1 MNLERKTGKLD
12 VMVNEWLS
20 ALTCS
25 DASKDTYRRTLRVWN
40 NWMWMNKHNNAMG
53 ATRADVLDFRSFLI
67 ESKKS
72 PHTVCSYLSI
82 VRMFHKFLYL
92 RGVRSNIAS
101 DVRGVKRQKFY
112 NKRPLTDAQVVSLF
126 GCIDVSTAIG
136 RRDYMV
142 LMLMVR
148 SGLRCCEVTRLDV
161 GDRVCISGTA
171 SLRLQRKGHLDKDQ
185 SIPIAD
191 DVRDAISDY
200 LAIRGRAKKSDP
212 LAISYRRGLHG
223 SIVRLSVQD
232 VERIAEK
239 HMKAAGVTGE
249 GISAH
254 SLRHTFGCQL
264 VTAGVP
270 INQVQ
275 SLMGH
280 NSIDATMIYVKMAAD
295 RELFADNP
303 ANRVKLPKM

>member
-1 MNLERKTGKLD
+1 MKAISRRFAAPATTRNPEVNLERKRGKLD
-12 VMVNEWLS
+12 RMADEWLS
-20 ALTCS
+20 GLTCS
-25 DASKDTYRRTLRVWN
+25 EASKATYLRTLRVWN
-40 NWMWMNKHNNAMG
+40 NWLLINKHNNALG

-67 ESKKS
+67 SSKKS

-92 RGVRSNIAS
+92 RGDKLNIAS
-101 DVRGVKRQKFY
+101 DIRGVKRQKYY
-112 NKRPLTDAQVVSLF
+112 NKRPLTDDQVVSML

-136 RRDYMV
+136 RRDYMI

-148 SGLRCCEVTRLDV
+148 
-161 GDRVCISGTA
+161 A
-171 SLRLQRKGHLDKDQ
+171 
-185 SIPIAD
+185 
-191 DVRDAISDY
+191 
-200 LAIRGRAKKSDP
+200 
-212 LAISYRRGLHG
+212 GLHG
-223 SIVRLSVQD
+223 DIVRMSVQD
-232 VERIAEK
+232 IERIAAK
-239 HMKAAGVTGE
+239 RMKAAGVTGE

-264 VTAGVP
+264 VSAGVP

-295 RELFADNP
+295 RKLFADNP
-303 ANRVKLPKM
+303 ANCVKLPQSS

>member
-1 MNLERKTGKLD
+1 MNLERKKGKLD
-12 VMVNEWLS
+12 TMVNEWLS
-20 ALTCS
+20 GLTCS
-25 DASKDTYRRTLRVWN
+25 DASKGTYLRTLRVWN
-40 NWMWMNKHNNAMG
+40 NWMWMNKHNNVMG

-67 ESKKS
+67 DSKKS

-92 RGVRSNIAS
+92 RGERSNIAS
-101 DVRGVKRQKFY
+101 DVRGVKRNKYY
-112 NKRPLTDAQVVSLF
+112 NKRPLTDAQVVGLF
-126 GCIDVSTAIG
+126 GCVDVSTAIG
-136 RRDYMV
+136 RRDYMI

-148 SGLRCCEVTRLDV
+148 AGLRCCEVIRLDV
-161 GDRVCISGTA
+161 GDRISISGTA
-171 SLRLQRKGHLDKDQ
+171 SLKLQRKGHLDKDQ

-200 LAIRGRAKKSDP
+200 LKIRGRTKKSDP

-223 SIVRLSVQD
+223 AIVRLSVQD

-249 GISAH
+249 GISPH

-264 VTAGVP
+264 VSAGVP

-295 RELFADNP
+295 RELFAENP
-303 ANRVKLPKM
+303 ANRVKLL